1 VKSTRAILSVQYTP
15 ASATAGKAV
24 GGFLRYVH
32 YRDHLQRGDESRGV
46 SGLVRYVAY
55 RDQASPDGRLFTR
68 DGTAGDHDRREL
80 VGFVRRSLESTSHD
94 QVGTGRIRAVYR
106 FVLSPE
112 DARGLDLRQ
121 LAREIMGQLERDVS
135 GVPPWIAAEH
145 RNTAH
150 PHVHIVMAARRE
162 VSPGQF
168 RGVQVTRQR
177 LARMKAVMGREI
189 ERQRGNREPQRPLE
203 ARLLEGSRYP
213 AGDRNR
219 DLASHLHLEPV
230 HARLARHDPFRWR
243 QPHVRHMQQVGLNW
257 HPIRSLF
264 ARLAAHYHHEME
276 REERE
281 QMRRWRF
288 SGRDRGEER
297 EREVYE

>member
-1 VKSTRAILSVQYTP
+1 MKSTRAILSVQYTP
-15 ASATAGKAV
+15 ASATVGKAV

-32 YRDHLQRGDESRGV
+32 YRDHLQRGEESRGV

-55 RDQASPDGRLFTR
+55 RDQASPHGRLFTR
-68 DGTAGDHDRREL
+68 DGIAGDRDRREL
-80 VGFVRRSLESTSHD
+80 VSFVRRSLESTSRG
-94 QVGTGRIRAVYR
+94 QVDIGRVRAVYR

-121 LAREIMGQLERDVS
+121 LARETMGQLERDAN

-162 VSPGQF
+162 VSPGHF

-177 LARMKAVMGREI
+177 LARMKATMGLEI
-189 ERQRGNREPQRPLE
+189 ERQRGDRKPQRPLE
-203 ARLLEGSRYP
+203 SRLVEASQHP
-213 AGDRNR
+213 AGNRDR
-219 DLASHLHLEPV
+219 DLAFRLQLEPV
-230 HARLARHDPFRWR
+230 RARLARHDPLRWR
-243 QPHVRHMQQVGLNW
+243 QPRVRLHRYLGPNW
-257 HPIRSLF
+257 QPIRGAF
-264 ARLAAHYHHEME
+264 ARLAAHYRREME

-281 QMRRWRF
+281 VMRRWRF
-288 SGRDRGEER
+288 SGRGRGEER

>member
-15 ASATAGKAV
+15 ASATVGKAV

-32 YRDHLQRGDESRGV
+32 YRDHLQRGEESRGV

-55 RDQASPDGRLFTR
+55 RDQASPRGRLFTR
-68 DGTAGDHDRREL
+68 DGIAGDRDRREL
-80 VGFVRRSLESTSHD
+80 VSYVRRSLESTSRS
-94 QVGTGRIRAVYR
+94 QVDGDRVRAVYR

-121 LAREIMGQLERDVS
+121 LARETIGQLERDAG

-162 VSPGQF
+162 VSPGHF

-189 ERQRGNREPQRPLE
+189 ERQRSDRQPQLPLE
-203 ARLLEGSRYP
+203 SRLLEGSRHP

-219 DLASHLHLEPV
+219 DLAFRLQLEPV
-230 HARLARHDPFRWR
+230 HARLARHDPFRWQQPRVQQR
-243 QPHVRHMQQVGLNW
+243 QHVGLNW

-264 ARLAAHYHHEME
+264 ARLAAHHRREME

-281 QMRRWRF
+281 VMRRWRF

-297 EREVYE
+297 EREVCE

>member
-1 VKSTRAILSVQYTP
+1 MKSTRAILSVQYTP
-15 ASATAGKAV
+15 ASSTAGKAV

-32 YRDHLQRGDESRGV
+32 YRDHLERGEESKGV

-55 RDQASPDGRLFTR
+55 RDQASPHGRLFTR
-68 DGTAGDHDRREL
+68 DGIAGDRDRREL
-80 VGFVRRSLESTSHD
+80 VSFVRRSLESAPRS
-94 QVGTGRIRAVYR
+94 QVDKGRIRAVYR

-121 LAREIMGQLERDVS
+121 LARETMAQLERDAS
-135 GVPPWIAAEH
+135 SIPPWIAAEH

-177 LARMKAVMGREI
+177 LAQMKAVMGREI
-189 ERQRGNREPQRPLE
+189 ERQRGDRRPQRPLE
-203 ARLLEGSRYP
+203 SRLLEASLHP
-213 AGDRNR
+213 AGNRNR
-219 DLASHLHLEPV
+219 ELASRLQLDPI
-230 HARLARHDPFRWR
+230 HARLARHDPLRWR
-243 QPHVRHMQQVGLNW
+243 YPRGRVPRHVVLNW
-257 HPIRSLF
+257 PPVQSAF
-264 ARLAAHYHHEME
+264 ARLAAHYRKELE

-281 QMRRWRF
+281 LMRRWRF